1 MARLDTFLFDEARF
15 DTEVSS
21 SPVPVDTSLIKIG
34 DYALLGTGIDVSVSR
49 FNYSAPQLEVG
60 IRGYPRSDGGYVES
74 QQFRQTRLYLKG
86 SLSKSSAT
94 ALEQEMDLM
103 RKAFARETLLM
114 TYWAGERRFW
124 EVVPTGI
131 ANLFDTRE
139 GYHITWT
146 PWEIEL
152 ICTHPYARSSGRETF
167 AGTPATATETT
178 YEITSNGTAPT
189 ESIIDIV
196 LSTAGTVEEFSWEN
210 ETNGE
215 ILTIDNG
222 SPFSNGDTITINT
235 ETKTV
240 TKNGTEIDYTGLLPR
255 LEPGVNTCTLTI
267 LTGSGQTMTV
277 NERHY
282 RRFY

>member
-21 SPVPVDTSLIKIG
+21 SPVPVDASLFKIG
-34 DYALLGTGIDVSVSR
+34 DYPLLGDDIAVNVNR

-74 QQFRQTRLYLKG
+74 QQFRQTRLFLKG
-86 SLSKSSAT
+86 SLRKSTAV

-103 RKAFARETLLM
+103 RKAFARETLFM
-114 TYWAGERRFW
+114 AYWAGERRFW
-124 EVVPTGI
+124 DVVPTGI
-131 ANLFDTRE
+131 ANLFENRQGSD
-139 GYHITWT
+139 ITWT

-152 ICTHPYARSSGRETF
+152 VCTHPYARSSGKETF
-167 AGTPATATETT
+167 AGTPATAAETT
-178 YEITSNGTAPT
+178 YEITNNGTAPT

-196 LSTAGTVEEFSWEN
+196 ITTAGTMEEFSWEN

-215 ILTIDNG
+215 IITIDNG
-222 SPFSNGDTITINT
+222 AAFSNGDTITINT
-235 ETKTV
+235 ETKVV
-240 TKNGTEIDYTGLLPR
+240 TKNGTAIDYTGLLPR
-255 LEPGVNTCTLTI
+255 LDPGENTCTLTI

-282 RRFY
+282 RRYY